1 MKFLLNFIFLLV
13 AFSAHAQT
21 LDSLDNIVFKI
32 PKNWQAIKQPEF
44 TQLMSFSLERYC
56 QVSIYQK
63 QAASADKHTS
73 FEREW
78 SNLVLASFDAA
89 TTAIPQSKKLS
100 SGQNVLYF
108 GAQAVNR
115 MNNQPCYVEL
125 NMFDC
130 GNAVQSAMLISAN
143 KQHLQFFD
151 SSWQSLIATVKTT
164 GEEGV
169 IGIAKFPF
177 TGKWGEYDFKPNGN
191 YTFSNGTIAE
201 SGSYS
206 VIDTQLV
213 IMPVKS
219 PRRIYSWQLT
229 ETSLTLT
236 PLNST
241 TAILL
246 TKK

>member
-1 MKFLLNFIFLLV
+1 MRSYPLIVALLAATVIQ
-13 AFSAHAQT
+13 AQN
-21 LDSLDNIVFKI
+21 LDSVDNIVFKI
-32 PKNWQAIKQPEF
+32 PKNWQAVKQPEF
-44 TQLMSFSLERYC
+44 TQLMAFSLERYC
-56 QVSIYQK
+56 QLFVHQK
-63 QAASADKHTS
+63 QAASADKQTS

-89 TTAIPQSKKLS
+89 TTALPQSKKLS

-130 GNAVQSAMLISAN
+130 GSSVQSAVLVSAN

-151 SSWQSLIATVKTT
+151 SSWQSLIAVVRST

-169 IGIAKFPF
+169 VGVGKFPF
-177 TGKWGEYDFKPNGN
+177 TGKWGDYDFKPNGN
-191 YTFSNGTIAE
+191 YTFHDGVVAE

-206 VIDTQLV
+206 IIDRQLV
-213 IMPVKS
+213 IMPVKN
-219 PRRIYSWQLT
+219 PRRIYTWELN
-229 ETSLTLT
+229 ETVLALT
-236 PLNST
+236 PQN
-241 TAILL
+241 TATPILL
-246 TKK
+246 IKK